1 MFLVWCILKAR
12 DFNFFTFSID
22 TYSYIRV
29 QIKYITNL
37 FNDFKKGRRVSEKI
51 FGLYFFESW
60 RQKYKL
66 N

>member
-1 MFLVWCILKAR
+1 M
-12 DFNFFTFSID
+12 DQNFSKIQENIF
-22 TYSYIRV
+22 YSNFGY
-29 QIKYITNL
+29 QKKYITNL
-37 FNDFKKGRRVSEKI
+37 FDDFKKGRRVSEKI